1 MPVIISMERKP
12 CNSVF
17 APDYVTVFS
26 EVINIPNTKQAV
38 IKKLPFKKKLL
49 FLQGKMKFKEL

>member
-1 MPVIISMERKP
+1 MERKP